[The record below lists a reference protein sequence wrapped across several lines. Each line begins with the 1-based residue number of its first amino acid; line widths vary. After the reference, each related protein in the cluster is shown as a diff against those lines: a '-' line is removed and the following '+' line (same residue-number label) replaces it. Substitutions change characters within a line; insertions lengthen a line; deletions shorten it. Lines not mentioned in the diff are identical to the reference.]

1 VRCLIVDDSAVFVQ
15 AACRLLEHDGITIG
29 GVASTTEEAM
39 RRFQELAPDLT
50 LVHVELGDESGFDLA
65 EQLIATGSQTPV
77 ILVSTHTAEQFEDMI
92 AASPATGFICK
103 ADLTVDAIT
112 ALVDGSA
119 QRPEGDQR

>member
-1 VRCLIVDDSAVFVQ
+1 MIVDDSAVFVH
-15 AACRLLEHDGITIG
+15 AACLLLEHQGITIV

-50 LVHVELGDESGFDLA
+50 LVDVELGDESGFDLA
-65 EQLIATGSQTPV
+65 EQLIAIGSQTPV
-77 ILVSTHTAEQFEDMI
+77 ILVSTHGAEQFEDMI

-103 ADLTVDAIT
+103 TDLTVDAIT